1 MPPPLAVTVSVYM
14 PVGAFFWVLIVSVE
28 EPVPPDARLTGLGL
42 KDAEVLAGRP
52 DTLKVTL
59 PLNPLV
65 EVSVTVYV
73 VLADRL
79 TDRLAGLAPSK
90 KSGAFGLGV
99 AVAVGVF
106 VGVLVGTLVGV
117 FVAVL
122 VGVLV
127 AVFTGVLVGG
137 RVGVAVGVLVGSPG
151 VLVAV
156 GVAVGAVPPQEGNL
170 NEPMRVCQGAPPV
183 VGMYSLVNQK
193 VQSSTGS
200 TAIIA

>member
-1 MPPPLAVTVSVYM
+1 MPPPLAVTVSVNV
-14 PVGAFFWVLIVSVE
+14 PVGAFFWVVIVSVE
-28 EPVPPDARLTGLGL
+28 DPVPPDARLTGLGL

-79 TDRLAGLAPSK
+79 TDRLAGLAPSR

-106 VGVLVGTLVGV
+106 VGVLVGTLVAVLTGV
-117 FVAVL
+117 FVGAR
-122 VGVLV
+122 V
-127 AVFTGVLVGG
+127 AL
-137 RVGVAVGVLVGSPG
+137 AVGVFVGSPG

-156 GVAVGAVPPQEGNL
+156 GVGVAAPPPHDGNL
-170 NEPMRVCQGAPPV
+170 NEPIRVCHGAPPV
-183 VGMYSLVNQK
+183 VGMYSVVNQK